1 MSAHAL
7 CDHCATLK
15 RLTSSGV
22 LVLHFLKVP
31 NGSATWTAPASSA
44 KPAPAPAGH
53 RGRSSGKR
61 PWRRRRLTSWG
72 D

>member
-31 NGSATWTAPASSA
+31 QRVRNLDRTRKQRQACPGS
-44 KPAPAPAGH
+44 
-53 RGRSSGKR
+53 GRPPRKVER
-61 PWRRRRLTSWG
+61 
-72 D
+72 